1 MTGMQ
6 QKLQFIWLD
15 SEAGLQ
21 QLAPDDLIG
30 VCNPAFLMTAVG
42 SRALASW
49 ALGWALVAHAS

>member
-1 MTGMQ
+1 MQ

-49 ALGWALVAHAS
+49 ALGWALGAHAS